1 MARSGPLAGSGK
13 SALLTMKVRV
23 EDQNAKGGLLGRP
36 VALVYYDDQSN
47 PVNVLPINTK
57 LLEVY

>member
-1 MARSGPLAGSGK
+1 LAGGSK
-13 SALLTMKVRV
+13 STLLAMKIRI

-47 PVNVLPINTK
+47 PVNVLPINAK
-57 LLEVY
+57 LLEVD